1 MIDPRLIVLLNDL
14 IGIANEQS
22 ILSTKERWNR
32 ERGGWKNRRKRK
44 KGGGN
49 VPVEQGVAAKF
60 IELSSLCTR
69 SRARF
74 PRFYAFHRLFFCV
87 LFLFASSQPPRYRER
102 NVRRRRERPATVED
116 ISRVVYD
123 SLRRKNSTVSTY
135 GFYVSAWGK
144 GTRMAF
150 GNIGIRT
157 GEGEGF
163 FYCALARFISSHYL
177 IVVIVA

>member
-32 ERGGWKNRRKRK
+32 ERGGWKNRRKRE

-102 NVRRRRERPATVED
+102 NVRRRRERPATRYFA
-116 ISRVVYD
+116 S
-123 SLRRKNSTVSTY
+123 SLWFFEKKEFNGVDVWILRFCVREGYENGVWKYWYSYRR
-135 GFYVSAWGK
+135 GRRFFLLC
-144 GTRMAF
+144 F
-150 GNIGIRT
+150 G
-157 GEGEGF
+157 
-163 FYCALARFISSHYL
+163 
-177 IVVIVA
+177 